1 LKIIKSRESENR
13 PSNQKSWIGEQT
25 KQSKAMNRRTD
36 QAIKSRESENR
47 PSNQKPWIGEQI
59 KQSKAVNRRTDQAI
73 KSRELEN
80 RPSNQKPWIGE
91 QTKQSKAMNRR
102 TDQAIKSHESENRP
116 TNQKPWIGE
125 QTKQWQEGIK
135 TNNLLENTKQKTWAT
150 RTTLKTGGEF
160 GWFGRISSSCYTS
173 GTHRVISNKGGEMRC
188 CAYDKGTN

>member
-1 LKIIKSRESENR
+1 
-13 PSNQKSWIGEQT
+13 
-25 KQSKAMNRRTD
+25 MNRRTD
-36 QAIKSRESENR
+36 QPIKSR
-47 PSNQKPWIGEQI
+47 K
-59 KQSKAVNRRTDQAI
+59 
-73 KSRELEN
+73 LEN

-91 QTKQSKAMNRR
+91 QTKQSKSVNRR
-102 TDQAIKSHESENRP
+102 TDQAIKSHESENIP

-173 GTHRVISNKGGEMRC
+173 GTHRVTLMKNPVISNKGEKCDAVLTTREPINWTILRKLQILEPTTANHGWHWLVLFQSINRSHLQ
-188 CAYDKGTN
+188 D